1 MSQSLKQIPL
11 AGASILS
18 MGYPRSAIR
27 NPLDAFGVIVPI
39 KENRPLIAISFS
51 SQKFPGRAPDDHVL
65 FRVFIGGALQPEL
78 MDRTDEQ
85 LIESTQQQLEELL
98 GVSGEPLFTEIT
110 RWNNTMPQYHVG
122 HVELVDSIE
131 QQVAALPNLEVA
143 GNAYRGVG
151 IPLCVRSGIQAARNV
166 IHSKPADQF

>member
-1 MSQSLKQIPL
+1 
-11 AGASILS
+11 
-18 MGYPRSAIR
+18 
-27 NPLDAFGVIVPI
+27 
-39 KENRPLIAISFS
+39 
-51 SQKFPGRAPDDHVL
+51 
-65 FRVFIGGALQPEL
+65 
-78 MDRTDEQ
+78 MDWTDEQ

-122 HVELVDSIE
+122 HGELVDSIE
-131 QQVAALPNLEVA
+131 QQIAVLPNLEVA